1 MRMPRYQ
8 SSAEKA
14 EDHRSSAYTLL
25 GIGGIGFIAVI
36 LIFCNVIPLYRGGG
50 ISRYLVCG
58 VMGSMFILFFVFGL
72 VSLRDSRRL
81 LVKAKSESSLVSE
94 ITRWCTENLHAAA
107 IDSLLISEEE
117 TMDKLSDE
125 EKYYRR
131 TEKMKA
137 IIVDKF
143 MNLDEA
149 FVEDFV
155 DGYYQELYEDNSD
168 CSR

>member
-1 MRMPRYQ
+1 MPRYQ

-25 GIGGIGFIAVI
+25 AIGGIGFIAVV
-36 LIFCNVIPLYRGGG
+36 LVFCNVIAVYRGIG
-50 ISRYLVCG
+50 INRYLVCG
-58 VMGSMFILFFVFGL
+58 VMGAMFILFIVFGI
-72 VSLRDSRRL
+72 VSMRDSKRF

-94 ITRWCTENLHAAA
+94 ITRWCAENLQAVA
-107 IDSLLISEEE
+107 IDSLLVAEEE
-117 TMDKLSDE
+117 TLEDLSDE

-137 IIVDKF
+137 LIVDKF

-155 DGYYQELYEDNSD
+155 DRYYQELYEDNSD
-168 CSR
+168 RSR

>member
-25 GIGGIGFIAVI
+25 AIGGIGFIAVV
-36 LIFCNVIPLYRGGG
+36 LVFCNVIPVYRGIG
-50 ISRYLVCG
+50 INRYLVCG
-58 VMGSMFILFFVFGL
+58 VMGAMFILFIVFGI
-72 VSLRDSRRL
+72 VSMRDSKRF

-94 ITRWCTENLHAAA
+94 ITRWCAENLQAVA
-107 IDSLLISEEE
+107 IDSLLVAEEE
-117 TMDKLSDE
+117 TLEDLSDE

-137 IIVDKF
+137 LIVDKF

-155 DGYYQELYEDNSD
+155 DRYYQELYEDNSD
-168 CSR
+168 RSR

>member
-1 MRMPRYQ
+1 MPQYQ

-14 EDHRSSAYTLL
+14 ADHRSSAFTLL
-25 GIGGIGFIAVI
+25 AVGGIGLIVVV
-36 LIFCNVIPLYRGGG
+36 LIFCNVIPLYQNAG

-58 VMGSMFILFFVFGL
+58 VMGAMFLLFIVFGL
-72 VSLRDSRRL
+72 VSLRDSGRL

-94 ITRWCTENLHAAA
+94 ITRWCTENLDAAA
-107 IDSLLISEEE
+107 IDDLLLAEDE
-117 TMDKLSDE
+117 TMEELSDE

-131 TEKMKA
+131 TEKMKHL
-137 IIVDKF
+137 VEDKF

-155 DGYYQELYEDNSD
+155 DGYYQELYENNIDH
-168 CSR
+168 SR